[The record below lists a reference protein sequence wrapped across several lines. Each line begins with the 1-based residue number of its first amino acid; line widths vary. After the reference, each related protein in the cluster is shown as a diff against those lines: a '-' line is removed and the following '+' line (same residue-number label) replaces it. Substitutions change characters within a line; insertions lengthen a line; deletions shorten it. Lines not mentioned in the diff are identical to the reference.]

1 MFFGALLQSICL
13 RNYFYLCFRT
23 GLRLRSSCVTMVYIL
38 SLVSSH
44 PYRYNKSLRLSTAS
58 RSQYS
63 QGEIMNLMEVDSQ
76 VFQNITSYLQ
86 TLWSGP
92 FQIIVSIIILFQQ
105 VFLFTLTLYLAWMVY
120 LWWCSCYDPHDS
132 VWSACFEANCFYSRR
147 THESQR

>member
-23 GLRLRSSCVTMVYIL
+23 GLRLRSSCVTMVYTSSIE
-38 SLVSSH
+38 SSH
-44 PYRYNKSLRLSTAS
+44 PSRYNKSLRLSTAS

-92 FQIIVSIIILFQQ
+92 FQIIVSIIILFQR
-105 VFLFTLTLYLAWMVY
+105 VFIFIHSHYI
-120 LWWCSCYDPHDS
+120 
-132 VWSACFEANCFYSRR
+132 
-147 THESQR
+147 

>member
-1 MFFGALLQSICL
+1 MFFCALLQSICL
-13 RNYFYLCFRT
+13 RNYFSLCFRT

-92 FQIIVSIIILFQQ
+92 FQIIGSLILLWRQVLSIHVLLI
-105 VFLFTLTLYLAWMVY
+105 
-120 LWWCSCYDPHDS
+120 SS
-132 VWSACFEANCFYSRR
+132 
-147 THESQR
+147 

>member
-23 GLRLRSSCVTMVYIL
+23 GLRLRSSCVTMVYI
-38 SLVSSH
+38 SSIESFH
-44 PYRYNKSLRLSTAS
+44 PPRYNKSLRLSTAS

-105 VFLFTLTLYLAWMVY
+105 VFIFIHSHYI
-120 LWWCSCYDPHDS
+120 
-132 VWSACFEANCFYSRR
+132 
-147 THESQR
+147 